1 MAWTR
6 NYPVVLGGGVAFLL
20 FSLVGGTAITGVMP
34 EDLALHNP
42 LTSPLLDTTA
52 SAAAAKRSNCRSCG
66 VIAAIRPIRIE
77 GQAGTLAGY
86 RVTVRMDDGRERSLS
101 QTKEPGFPI
110 GARVRVK
117 GESLERG

>member
-1 MAWTR
+1 MVWTR
-6 NYPVVLGGGVAFLL
+6 NYPVVLGGGVAILL
-20 FSLVGGTAITGVMP
+20 FSLVGAAAISGVMP

-42 LTSPLLDTTA
+42 LTSPLVDSTA
-52 SAAAAKRSNCRSCG
+52 SAAAAKHSDCRSCG

-77 GQAGTLAGY
+77 GQSGTVAGF
-86 RVTVRMDDGRERSLS
+86 RVTVRMDDGRERGFS
-101 QTKEPGFPI
+101 QTKEPGLPV

>member
-1 MAWTR
+1 MVWTR

-20 FSLVGGTAITGVMP
+20 FSLVGVAAITGVMP
-34 EDLALHNP
+34 EDIALHNP
-42 LTSPLLDTTA
+42 LASPLLDSTA
-52 SAAAAKRSNCRSCG
+52 SAAAAKHSNCRICG

-77 GQAGTLAGY
+77 GQSGTLAGY
-86 RVTVRMDDGRERSLS
+86 RVTVRMDDGRERTLS
-101 QTKEPGFPI
+101 QTREPGLPI